1 MVPSLQIKMPVR
13 LLRRFPVLKTVSAYL
28 VINAVADFN
37 EQVLIKK
44 RTRET
49 YKYDK
54 TARIT
59 VVGAFVVSPIVFAWM
74 RFAEKLLPGRG
85 LRVVMAK
92 VVLDQLFAAPVEIS
106 TFYICKFYF
115 KKCPKAVIVPS
126 KIRFLC
132 CKMISIFSKPGS
144 SILFH
149 LSFEP
154 RREKIGF
161 LHMRKQRRRSASR

>member
-1 MVPSLQIKMPVR
+1 MPIR
-13 LLRRFPVLKTVSAYL
+13 LLGRYPVLKTVSAYMA
-28 VINAVADFN
+28 INALADFN

-85 LRVVMAK
+85 FRVVMAK
-92 VVLDQLFAAPVEIS
+92 VVLDQLLAAPVEIS
-106 TFYICKFYF
+106 TFYICK
-115 KKCPKAVIVPS
+115 
-126 KIRFLC
+126 L
-132 CKMISIFSKPGS
+132 
-144 SILFH
+144 
-149 LSFEP
+149 
-154 RREKIGF
+154 
-161 LHMRKQRRRSASR
+161 

>member
-1 MVPSLQIKMPVR
+1 MPVR
-13 LLRRFPVLKTVSAYL
+13 LLKRFPVLKTVSAYL

-59 VVGAFVVSPIVFAWM
+59 FVGAFVVSPIVFAWM

-106 TFYICKFYF
+106 TFYICKF
-115 KKCPKAVIVPS
+115 
-126 KIRFLC
+126 
-132 CKMISIFSKPGS
+132 
-144 SILFH
+144 
-149 LSFEP
+149 
-154 RREKIGF
+154 
-161 LHMRKQRRRSASR
+161 